1 MTTFLILGAAGLVA
15 LFAALGWVVLM
26 VDRCR
31 TAREEESTQRSVI
44 YIPTESNLPMFLERR
59 EADKQ

>member
-15 LFAALGWVVLM
+15 LFAALGWVVLT

-31 TAREEESTQRSVI
+31 TTREEESTQRSVI
-44 YIPTESNLPMFLERR
+44 ESNLPMFLERR